1 MNTYVY
7 GDDGKALIRL
17 DPRTKLLIF
26 LISGTVSL
34 NCYKP
39 VPSTSGKSIKILCKL
54 ACKRIY
60 YLLTRK
66 KYE

>member
-17 DPRTKLLIF
+17 DPRTKLFIF

-34 NCYKP
+34 KCCARACFSGICYGRTWRL
-39 VPSTSGKSIKILCKL
+39 SNEID
-54 ACKRIY
+54 
-60 YLLTRK
+60 
-66 KYE
+66 